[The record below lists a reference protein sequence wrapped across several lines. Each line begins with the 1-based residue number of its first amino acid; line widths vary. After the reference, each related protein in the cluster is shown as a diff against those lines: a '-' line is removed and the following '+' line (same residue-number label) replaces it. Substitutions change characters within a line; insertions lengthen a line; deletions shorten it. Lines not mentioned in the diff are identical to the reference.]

1 MRFFYVAIDCSTG
14 ISIPMR
20 FLHTADWHLGKLL
33 HGVHLTDDQRV
44 LLDQLINV
52 AADAEPDLVI
62 VAGDVY
68 DRSVPP
74 ADAVKLLDDV
84 LSRIVLDLGIPV
96 VAIAGNHDSPDRL
109 DFGSTLL
116 QRQQL
121 YVYSKLRAD
130 PGRLTLEDEH
140 GPVHVVGLPY
150 AEPSRAR
157 NVFEDPSIKT
167 HDGVLAAQ
175 AKSARAALPD
185 GDRSIAVGH
194 VFTQG
199 GELADSERPLAVG
212 GAETVHTSRFDGF
225 DYVALGHL
233 HRRQKVRDPRIQY
246 AGSLMKYSFNEVH
259 HDKSAHLVEMDATG
273 DCTIER
279 VPLMPQRDLRRLE
292 GPLSEILNGPA
303 ADEDPEDYLWVTL
316 TDEGPVVD
324 AMSRIRAVYPN
335 ALHVERTRQE
345 DIRTLGSA
353 DGDVQSQNVDAVFK
367 QFFEHVTDG
376 DPLSDAHQDVLG
388 DAIDRMQAA
397 QRDV

>member
-1 MRFFYVAIDCSTG
+1 
-14 ISIPMR
+14 MR

-33 HGVHLTDDQRV
+33 HGVHLTDDQRA
-44 LLDQLINV
+44 LLDQLIDV
-52 AADAEPDLVI
+52 ASDAEPDLLI

-74 ADAVKLLDDV
+74 ADAVELLDDA

-116 QRQQL
+116 RRQQL
-121 YVYSKLRAD
+121 HVYSKLRAE

-167 HDGVLAAQ
+167 HDDVLAAQ
-175 AKSARAALPD
+175 ADAARAALPD

-233 HRRQKVRDPRIQY
+233 HRRQTVGDPRIQY

-259 HDKSAHLVEMDATG
+259 HSKSVHLVEMDAQGT
-273 DCTIER
+273 CHVER
-279 VPLMPQRDLRRLE
+279 VPLPPARDLRRLE
-292 GPLSEILNGPA
+292 GPLSDILDGPGT
-303 ADEDPEDYLWVTL
+303 DEDPQDYLWVTL
-316 TDEGPVVD
+316 TNEGPVVD
-324 AMSRIRAVYPN
+324 AMSRIREVYPN
-335 ALHVERTRQE
+335 ALHVERTRRG
-345 DIRTLGSA
+345 DVRTLGSA
-353 DGDVQSQNVDAVFK
+353 DSDVQGQRVDTVFEH
-367 QFFEHVTDG
+367 FFEHVTDG
-376 DPLSDAHQDVLG
+376 ESLTDAHHDLLG
-388 DAIDRMQAA
+388 DAIDRMQDAR
-397 QRDV
+397 RDA